1 MADELEA
8 LKKQLAAAKEAL
20 SKEAEDTKQ
29 AKETLEK
36 EREELRRT
44 KEYEAQLTEYL
55 KQTGITRPEFTKSHT
70 EVQNRVDFQLQQLQ
84 ALQNTLDSSLDVLPT
99 TPAEVGKVV
108 MANSEVSTQ
117 VKSMFTDLT
126 AQIETLAEESTGKK
140 RDSVTGRFSTQS
152 DALEEMA
159 KRAEEAVEQEV
170 QQLDEAI
177 GTVSEAVKTGIPPV
191 SLDQAYQI
199 LLDPPSSE
207 RMAASSTHND
217 VADRIGKAN
226 EVIQTWLGS
235 TSTFEVDHRTKYEQQ
250 LKAASIELRKQEKV
264 LASFIESGH
273 HEEAKLFEQEMDE
286 LIKRAASYQRQLLY
300 WQS

>member
-44 KEYEAQLTEYL
+44 KEYETQLTEYL

-70 EVQNRVDFQLQQLQ
+70 EVQTRVDFQLQQLQ

-99 TPAEVGKVV
+99 TPAEVGKAV

-126 AQIETLAEESTGKK
+126 AQIETLAEESSGKK
-140 RDSVTGRFSTQS
+140 RDSVSGRFSTKRQASNDFDCTDGVLILTVMHWKRWRSGRKKQS
-152 DALEEMA
+152 SRKCNNWM
-159 KRAEEAVEQEV
+159 KR
-170 QQLDEAI
+170 
-177 GTVSEAVKTGIPPV
+177 
-191 SLDQAYQI
+191 
-199 LLDPPSSE
+199 
-207 RMAASSTHND
+207 
-217 VADRIGKAN
+217 
-226 EVIQTWLGS
+226 
-235 TSTFEVDHRTKYEQQ
+235 
-250 LKAASIELRKQEKV
+250 
-264 LASFIESGH
+264 
-273 HEEAKLFEQEMDE
+273 
-286 LIKRAASYQRQLLY
+286 
-300 WQS
+300 